1 MHISKVQ
8 KSPNEVELTITANE
22 ADLSP
27 VKQRTLKKL
36 APQVKLAGFRE
47 GKTPLN
53 LVEKNLDQSLF
64 QSEFLDAA
72 VNALYNQALNDENLR
87 PVGNPEMS
95 LTKFVPF
102 TTLEFTLI
110 VPVIGDIKLP
120 DYKKIKLSRIA
131 VKVEAKEVD
140 DVVVSLQKRMAERK
154 PVGRAA
160 KDGDEVIID
169 FKGTDSKGEAVAGA
183 EGKDYPLAL
192 GSNSFIPG
200 FETNVIGMNPNETKT
215 FTITFPKDYGV
226 AALQSKKV
234 TFEVIV
240 RFVND
245 LVEPKADDEFAAKSG
260 PFKTMADLKEDIKKQ
275 LMVERQ
281 QEADRTFEET
291 LLKAIADKTKL
302 NVPKQLVDE
311 QIERIENEERQNLVY
326 RGQTWEEH
334 LSAEGVTAE
343 GHKEQKR
350 PVAEDRVRIGIVLSE
365 VAEAEKIVVTPE
377 EFEVRMKM
385 MKGQYQDTE
394 AQAELDKPEVQRDIL
409 ARMMTEKTIATL
421 SGYATAK

>member
-1 MHISKVQ
+1 MHISKAQ
-8 KSPNEVELTITANE
+8 NHPNEVVLTITAGE

-27 VKQRTLKKL
+27 LKDRVLKKL

-53 LVEKNLDQSLF
+53 LVEKNLDPSLF
-64 QSEFLDAA
+64 QSEFLDTA

-102 TTLEFTLI
+102 TTLEFSLT

-120 DYKKIKLSRIA
+120 DYKKIKVPRTA
-131 VKVEAKEVD
+131 VKVEAKEVN
-140 DVVVSLQKRMAERK
+140 DVVASLQKRMAERK

-160 KDGDEVIID
+160 KVGDETIID

-192 GSNSFIPG
+192 GSNTFIPG
-200 FETNVIGMNPNETKT
+200 FEDNVVGMKPNETKS

-234 TFEVIV
+234 TFEVTV
-240 RFVND
+240 RFVNE
-245 LVEPKADDEFAAKSG
+245 LVEPKADDDFAAKSG
-260 PFKTMADLKEDIKKQ
+260 PFKTMTELKEDIKKQ
-275 LMVERQ
+275 LVVERQ
-281 QEADRTFEET
+281 QEADRAFEET
-291 LLKAIADKTKL
+291 LLKAIADKTKMS
-302 NVPKQLVDE
+302 VPKQLTDE
-311 QIERIENEERQNLVY
+311 QIERIENEEKQNLMY

-334 LSAEGVTAE
+334 LAAEGVTAE
-343 GHKEQKR
+343 EHKEQKR
-350 PVAEDRVRIGIVLSE
+350 PVAEERVRIGIVLSE

-377 EFEVRMKM
+377 EFEARMKL
-385 MKGQYQDTE
+385 MKGQYQDAAAQTE
-394 AQAELDKPEVQRDIL
+394 LEKPEVQRDIL
-409 ARMMTEKTIATL
+409 ARMMTEKTIQKLTD
-421 SGYATAK
+421 YADGK